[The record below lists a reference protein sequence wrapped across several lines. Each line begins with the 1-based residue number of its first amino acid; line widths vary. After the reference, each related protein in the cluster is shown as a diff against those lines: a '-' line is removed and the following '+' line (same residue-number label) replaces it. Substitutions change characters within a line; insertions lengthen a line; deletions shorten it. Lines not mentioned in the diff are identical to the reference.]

1 MSGSDRVEVVG
12 TGSAQARPDLFVAQ
26 LGAEAT
32 GPDVA
37 TVLEAAELRGRA
49 PWRRRRGRGGA
60 GDADMR
66 TSDVTVA
73 HQPRPAGPGRL
84 PGLARVVL

>member
-1 MSGSDRVEVVG
+1 VSGSDRVEVNG

-37 TVLEAAELRGRA
+37 TVLEAAELAVAAIGGSPGGR
-49 PWRRRRGRGGA
+49 RE
-60 GDADMR
+60 
-66 TSDVTVA
+66 
-73 HQPRPAGPGRL
+73 
-84 PGLARVVL
+84 